1 MAGEGKKFERMFKDS
16 ATKQGI
22 LCVRFNDSD
31 MSYNL
36 NKELRSRFTAKNPAD
51 FFIYKYPYV
60 FFLEMKSTKYKSM
73 SFERDEYDSGMI
85 HLTQI
90 QSLSNLVLYEPVRA
104 GFVFN
109 FRNEN
114 DDEVYS
120 EETFYMS
127 IQNFNSFYCNTD
139 KMSINKKDIL
149 SNGGFLIE
157 ARQRRKYYDYN
168 VNMMLLE
175 INERE
180 GGAL

>member
-1 MAGEGKKFERMFKDS
+1 MAGEGKRFERLFKES

-31 MSYNL
+31 MSYNP
-36 NKELRSRFTAKNPAD
+36 NKELRSRFTAHNPAD
-51 FFIYKYPYV
+51 FFIYKYPYI
-60 FFLEMKSTKYKSM
+60 FFLEMKSTRYKSM
-73 SFERDEYDSGMI
+73 SFEREEDDNGMI

-90 QSLSNLVLYEPVRA
+90 RSLSNIILYEPVRA

-109 FRNEN
+109 FRIE
-114 DDEVYS
+114 DDYEPYS

-127 IQNFNSFYCNTD
+127 IQNFNTFYCSTD
-139 KMSINKKDIL
+139 KKSINKKDIL
-149 SNGGFLIE
+149 SNGGFLVD
-157 ARQRRKYYDYN
+157 AKKKRKLYDYD